1 MRSLITLI
9 LVLSIGW
16 SAWWVIGTTAQ
27 KTAIE
32 TWMEQ
37 RTEAGWIA
45 DVEEFKVTGYPN
57 RFDSVF
63 TGLTLSDPQA
73 GWTWQAPNFQLLA
86 LSYKPNHII
95 AVWPGTHSYSTRNDT
110 TTITSSLFRGSL
122 IFKPDTAL
130 SLDRMQLETSD
141 LVLAGETDWRA
152 SANEASIAFFSH
164 TAPDLPPNSYDLYIK
179 ALELSPP
186 AVWRASVDQSS
197 VLPETIP
204 EAIFDATLTYDN
216 PWDRFAIEQ
225 TNPRMTA
232 IQIRDLRFIWGDLNL
247 NGTGTIDITDEGYM
261 DGTFTVKAQNWRKL
275 LDVIVAAQLL
285 DPDFATSL
293 VRGISVVATLAGN
306 PDDVEIKLRFKDNL
320 TYIGVIPIG
329 PAPRVYSR

>member
-9 LVLSIGW
+9 VVLSLGW

-37 RTEAGWIA
+37 RREAGWVA
-45 DVEEFKVTGYPN
+45 EVEEFNVTGYPN

-63 TGLTLSDPQA
+63 TDLALSNPEA
-73 GWTWQAPNFQLLA
+73 GWTWQAPHFQLLA

-95 AVWPGTHSYSTRNDT
+95 AVWPGTHSYATRSDT

-130 SLDRMQLETSD
+130 SLERMQLETAD
-141 LVLAGETDWRA
+141 LVLTGETEWRA
-152 SANEASIAFFSH
+152 SAKEASIAFFAH
-164 TAPDLPPNSYDLYIK
+164 NAPDLPPNSYDLYIK
-179 ALELSPP
+179 ALEFSPP
-186 AVWRASVDQSS
+186 AAWRDSVDQSGA
-197 VLPETIP
+197 LPETIP
-204 EAIFDATLTYDN
+204 EAIIDATLTYDD

-232 IQIRDLRFIWGDLNL
+232 IEIRDLRFLWGELNL
-247 NGTGTIDITDEGYM
+247 NGTGTIDITAEGYM
-261 DGTFTVKAQNWRKL
+261 DGTFTVMAQNWRKL

-285 DPDFATSL
+285 DPEFETSL
-293 VRGISVVATLAGN
+293 VSGISVVSALSGD
-306 PDDVEIKLRFKDNL
+306 PEDIEIKLQFKDNL
-320 TYIGVIPIG
+320 TYIGIIPIG
-329 PAPRVYSR
+329 PAPRVYLR